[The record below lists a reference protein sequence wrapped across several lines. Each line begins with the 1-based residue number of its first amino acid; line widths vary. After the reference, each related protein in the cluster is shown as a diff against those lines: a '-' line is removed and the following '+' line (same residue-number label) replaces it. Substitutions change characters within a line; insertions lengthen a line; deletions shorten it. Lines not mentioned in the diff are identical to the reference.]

1 MVNKIYS
8 CKHSKFLF
16 LFVYIHI
23 GRGLYFGSFK
33 SPRTLVWSIGVIIF
47 LVMVITAFLGYVLP
61 FGQMSLWG
69 MLINAPNVIYN
80 YIYLNDNQLIY
91 PFCLIQSLLF
101 IKSKTRAIKRIG
113 PHNHE
118 ILSILIGSLLGDGHL
133 EKHGF
138 GYRFCFQQESKFY
151 SYLDWLKNKVLSHG
165 YCNNKPLLITTRLK
179 KKEKLDIYHVLKV
192 LLFQVLSG
200 FTMVFIIKLIPI
212 IIMKF

>member
-1 MVNKIYS
+1 
-8 CKHSKFLF
+8 
-16 LFVYIHI
+16 
-23 GRGLYFGSFK
+23 
-33 SPRTLVWSIGVIIF
+33 
-47 LVMVITAFLGYVLP
+47 
-61 FGQMSLWG
+61 MSLWG